1 MPTVGQQLR
10 QARLSKGLELAAL
23 AEETRISRFYL
34 EALECD
40 QPERLPG
47 PFFYKAFVKQ
57 YCKTLG
63 IDANQ
68 FQQEFTERVG
78 EETLS
83 IEELRQAKFPAR
95 ERDPIM
101 RAVNPH
107 HGDMR
112 FLLAAGGLIA
122 MLLVGSFVYTW
133 VQKPE
138 PQALTAGSGS
148 VTLPVGVRAS
158 ASGVAAPV
166 ESKPVAVAE
175 QQNSTSGAATL
186 PNGAELQ
193 NTSVVNLTPNIV
205 SADAAVSLSISA
217 QESTWINISS
227 DGKTVYE
234 GTLEPAQARTLA
246 GRANAVVKI
255 GNAAGVQVKWNGKS
269 IGPLGQRGQV
279 RMVMFTDKGWQFVGT
294 PAVPAEEAK
303 PQSTQKVT
311 DI

>member
-1 MPTVGQQLR
+1 MPSVGQQLR
-10 QARLSKGLELAAL
+10 QARLAKNLELASL
-23 AEETRISRFYL
+23 AEQTKISRYYL

-78 EETLS
+78 TDTLS

-101 RAVNPH
+101 RAVNPQ

-112 FLLAAGGLIA
+112 FVFAAGGLIA
-122 MLLVGSFVYTW
+122 MLMGGSFIYTW
-133 VQKPE
+133 MQKPE
-138 PQALTAGSGS
+138 AQIQTAGTGS
-148 VTLPVGVRAS
+148 VSLPVGVS
-158 ASGVAAPV
+158 ASTKIAPQPETQSAQTVGSIPVAAM
-166 ESKPVAVAE
+166 S
-175 QQNSTSGAATL
+175 TL
-186 PNGAELQ
+186 PNAAEIQ
-193 NTSVVNLTPNIV
+193 NASVVNLTPNIV
-205 SADAAVSLSISA
+205 SADAAVLLSISA

-234 GTLEPAQARTLA
+234 GTLEPTQARNVA

-255 GNAAGVQVKWNGKS
+255 GNAAGVQVTWNGKS
-269 IGPLGQRGQV
+269 IGSLGQRGQV
-279 RMVMFTDKGWQFVGT
+279 RMVMFTDKGWQFVNS
-294 PAVPAEEAK
+294 PAAVVEEPK
-303 PQSTQKVT
+303 PQSTRKIS

>member
-1 MPTVGQQLR
+1 MPSVGQQLR
-10 QARLSKGLELAAL
+10 QARLAKGLELAHL
-23 AEETRISRFYL
+23 ADQTKISRFYL

-78 EETLS
+78 NDTLS

-101 RAVNPH
+101 RAINPQ

-112 FLLAAGGLIA
+112 FVFAAGGLIA
-122 MLLVGSFVYTW
+122 LLMGGSFIYTW
-133 VQKPE
+133 MQKPE
-138 PQALTAGSGS
+138 VQMLTAGAGS
-148 VTLPVGVRAS
+148 VSLPVGVRS
-158 ASGVAAPV
+158 STKMPSPQETQAAQAVGSIPDVKVPV
-166 ESKPVAVAE
+166 IPSVAE
-175 QQNSTSGAATL
+175 MQNA
-186 PNGAELQ
+186 
-193 NTSVVNLTPNIV
+193 SVVNLTPNIG

-234 GTLEPAQARTLA
+234 GTLEPSQARTIA

-255 GNAAGVQVKWNGKS
+255 GNAAGVQVMWNGKS
-269 IGPLGQRGQV
+269 IGSLGQRGQV
-279 RMVMFTDKGWQFVGT
+279 RMVMFTDKGWQFVNT
-294 PAVPAEEAK
+294 PAAVVQEPK
-303 PQSTQKVT
+303 PQATQKIT